1 MGFGYSGKVLFV
13 DLSTKAIDI
22 RRIREGIYLHYL
34 GGSGLGVKLLT
45 ELGDPTIHPL
55 DQRNPLIFVPGLL
68 TGTLVPGATRTSV
81 VAKSPLTG
89 IFGEASVGGT
99 WGAECRFT
107 SLDAIVVTG
116 ASKEPSYLWIR
127 DDAVEIRPAGHLWGK
142 DTFETN
148 AALLA
153 ETDPEAKVACI
164 GPAGEVLSCIA
175 AIMFE
180 GELARAAGR
189 TGLGAV
195 MGSKRLK
202 AVAVKGS
209 QGLRIAEPKQL
220 LEWGAPVHKDL
231 ATKFGIFTTYGTS
244 ASLEAHEERGALGIK
259 NFSSGDF
266 RAQAPRISGKIIHQH
281 YAHKQSSCSGC
292 PVHCWVVLAPP
303 ISRSPAP
310 ATFGRGP
317 EYETLGS
324 FGAMLLNDDLDSV
337 VRANELAN
345 RLGLDTISLGN
356 TIAFAIEAFE
366 RGLIDRAQTDG
377 LSLRWGDPKTLLTLV
392 EQIGR
397 REGIGGL
404 LADGSRVAAK
414 KLGRGAEALTVEVK
428 GLELPMHDPRA
439 FWSSALNYACGSRGA
454 CHLDAIAFAVESG
467 VPIPEFGY
475 NSKSSPYSTEGKA
488 MLVKRMHDLMALYNA
503 TGMCK
508 FYLRAV
514 GGPVWLAQTLTMA
527 TGWGLSWEE
536 LMTIGDRI
544 FTLKR
549 LFNVKA
555 GVTKA
560 DDTLPERIAT
570 LDRNERHR
578 AVPRKAFEQMRDEYY
593 HLRGWDVQG
602 RPTAA
607 RLQSLGLMEE
617 EAIFVG

>member
-1 MGFGYSGKVLFV
+1 
-13 DLSTKAIDI
+13 
-22 RRIREGIYLHYL
+22 
-34 GGSGLGVKLLT
+34 
-45 ELGDPTIHPL
+45 
-55 DQRNPLIFVPGLL
+55 
-68 TGTLVPGATRTSV
+68 
-81 VAKSPLTG
+81 
-89 IFGEASVGGT
+89 
-99 WGAECRFT
+99 
-107 SLDAIVVTG
+107 
-116 ASKEPSYLWIR
+116 
-127 DDAVEIRPAGHLWGK
+127 
-142 DTFETN
+142 
-148 AALLA
+148 
-153 ETDPEAKVACI
+153 
-164 GPAGEVLSCIA
+164 
-175 AIMFE
+175 
-180 GELARAAGR
+180 
-189 TGLGAV
+189 
-195 MGSKRLK
+195 
-202 AVAVKGS
+202 
-209 QGLRIAEPKQL
+209 
-220 LEWGAPVHKDL
+220 
-231 ATKFGIFTTYGTS
+231 
-244 ASLEAHEERGALGIK
+244 
-259 NFSSGDF
+259 
-266 RAQAPRISGKIIHQH
+266 
-281 YAHKQSSCSGC
+281 
-292 PVHCWVVLAPP
+292 
-303 ISRSPAP
+303 
-310 ATFGRGP
+310 
-317 EYETLGS
+317 
-324 FGAMLLNDDLDSV
+324 
-337 VRANELAN
+337 
-345 RLGLDTISLGN
+345 
-356 TIAFAIEAFE
+356 
-366 RGLIDRAQTDG
+366 LIDRAQTDG

-475 NSKSSPYSTEGKA
+475 NSKLSPYSTEGKA

-503 TGMCK
+503 TAMCK

-527 TGWGLSWEE
+527 TGWGLSREE

-578 AVPRKAFEQMRDEYY
+578 AVPREAFEQMRDEYY